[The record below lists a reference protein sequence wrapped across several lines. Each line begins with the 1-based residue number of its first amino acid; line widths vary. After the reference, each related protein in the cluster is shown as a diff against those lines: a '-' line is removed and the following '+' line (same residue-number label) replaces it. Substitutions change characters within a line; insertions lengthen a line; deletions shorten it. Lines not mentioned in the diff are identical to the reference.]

1 MIRFPHIRCE
11 FWGWG
16 VILRVWINNSS
27 LMRGTP
33 ELSPGERAGGGA
45 VFRKWK
51 DGFQEEGRIHAEV
64 LR

>member
-16 VILRVWINNSS
+16 GILRVWINKSS

-33 ELSPGERAGGGA
+33 EQSPGERAGGWGGGGGIQK
-45 VFRKWK
+45 VER
-51 DGFQEEGRIHAEV
+51 
-64 LR
+64 